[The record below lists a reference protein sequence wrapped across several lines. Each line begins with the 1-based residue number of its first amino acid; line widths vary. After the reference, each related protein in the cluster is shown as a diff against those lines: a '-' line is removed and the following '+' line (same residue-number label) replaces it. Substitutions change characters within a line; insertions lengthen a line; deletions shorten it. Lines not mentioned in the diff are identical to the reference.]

1 MRIEVYHDGDLVATF
16 EYGHYPSY
24 YGARGRRVRAL
35 VVRPHPVRHLWTG
48 ETAAG
53 PVDGGPLWWAS
64 GIFSAGLREAGLAVR
79 VELAVTVAGERG
91 PGRAAPALAVA

>member
-1 MRIEVYHDGDLVATF
+1 MRIEVYHDGDLVAAF
-16 EYGHYPSY
+16 AYGRQPSY
-24 YGARGRRVRAL
+24 YGARGRRVQAL
-35 VVRPHPVRHLWTG
+35 VERPHPVRHLWTG

-79 VELAVTVAGERG
+79 VELALSVAGERERG
-91 PGRAAPALAVA
+91 QATPALAVA

>member
-1 MRIEVYHDGDLVATF
+1 MRIEVYHDEDLVAAF
-16 EYGHYPSY
+16 AYGRQPSY

-35 VVRPHPVRHLWTG
+35 VERPHPVRNLWTG
-48 ETAAG
+48 ETAAV

-64 GIFSAGLREAGLAVR
+64 GIFSAGLREAGFAVR
-79 VELAVTVAGERG
+79 VELAIAMAGERG